1 MILNFRRK
9 FSPCER
15 EVHIEIKTIIYH
27 KRKYSKTEKNDRAI
41 MIARFLSVT
50 VLCSLG
56 NFCLVKTKKTNGNER
71 RTHFNFRGTIHYS
84 VRDFASNVQ
93 HLQNNVWSF
102 LSCTILNILVA
113 QKALLKIGF
122 GYNFSS
128 KKSGM

>member
-1 MILNFRRK
+1 MKYILKLRQLF
-9 FSPCER
+9 
-15 EVHIEIKTIIYH
+15 IIKENIQ
-27 KRKYSKTEKNDRAI
+27 KQKKNDRAI

-50 VLCSLG
+50 VLCSLR

-71 RTHFNFRGTIHYS
+71 RTHFNFRGTFHYS

-128 KKSGM
+128 KKIRYVNAKYEFF

>member
-1 MILNFRRK
+1 MKYILKLRQLF
-9 FSPCER
+9 
-15 EVHIEIKTIIYH
+15 IIKENIQ
-27 KRKYSKTEKNDRAI
+27 KQKKNDRAI

-102 LSCTILNILVA
+102 LSCTILHILVA

-128 KKSGM
+128 KKIRYVNAKYEFF